1 MAKIILATTSPYRQ
15 QAFKMLGINFE
26 AIGSD
31 VDECF
36 EGRPEKPEEL
46 VLELAKLKAEAVA
59 EKCEEGIVIGF
70 DSIGYF
76 EGEVLEKPK
85 SREEAFE
92 RLKKLSGK
100 DHLFFTGIYMI
111 DISGGKVLRKVVE
124 TKVKMRKF
132 SEKEIEHYLNLDD
145 KTNTYALGYDPL
157 EKYSS
162 TFVESIEGS
171 YNNLTRGI
179 PLETIMG
186 MLNEI
191 NGLEL

>member
-1 MAKIILATTSPYRQ
+1 
-15 QAFKMLGINFE
+15 
-26 AIGSD
+26 
-31 VDECF
+31 
-36 EGRPEKPEEL
+36 
-46 VLELAKLKAEAVA
+46 
-59 EKCEEGIVIGF
+59 
-70 DSIGYF
+70 
-76 EGEVLEKPK
+76 
-85 SREEAFE
+85 
-92 RLKKLSGK
+92 
-100 DHLFFTGIYMI
+100 
-111 DISGGKVLRKVVE
+111 
-124 TKVKMRKF
+124 MRKF